1 MKMRVN
7 RCVLA
12 TTVLLAAFGA
22 SSAQAER
29 VLRIDEAPVGELDPA
44 KASDYADSV
53 LAINLYDTLVYP
65 KQGGAGVQPH
75 LATEW
80 SIDGNTFTFTLRD
93 DVTFN
98 SGNPLTAEDVVFSYN
113 RMTALGQGQSSLF
126 QGRIESVEAT
136 APHTVVFTLT
146 EPFAP
151 FIASLVRLSV
161 VDSKTVS
168 EHFADGSH
176 GEFGDYG
183 SEWLSQNSAGS
194 GAYVAVS
201 HDPQTETV
209 LAADTDYFLEFE
221 ENYPEQVR
229 YRYGLD
235 PATVRALITTG
246 EHDISSQWLPPE
258 LYAGLAKEGA
268 SLVNEGGL
276 AAEYIQFN
284 TARAPLDDVHCR
296 RALSAAFDYGTLL
309 NLVKVNDEF
318 SQGSPM
324 NGPMP
329 KGLLGRSDS
338 APDLSQDMDLAKAEL
353 DKCKYKG
360 DELALQVSWIAETP
374 ARERGALLMQSIYSQ
389 LGFDVEITKVP
400 WVLFTEQLV
409 DSATAP
415 HIAEIAINAV
425 TPDTDALL
433 YNMYSSENG
442 PTWMS
447 TSYLADE
454 QVDSMLNAGRTET
467 DPAKR
472 AEIYTELN
480 DRLIDL
486 VPGIF
491 GYELQGIFAVRD
503 GVEMPNLSD
512 PARAY
517 PLSGFGTLFKDIRI
531 NK

>member
-1 MKMRVN
+1 
-7 RCVLA
+7 
-12 TTVLLAAFGA
+12 
-22 SSAQAER
+22 
-29 VLRIDEAPVGELDPA
+29 
-44 KASDYADSV
+44 
-53 LAINLYDTLVYP
+53 
-65 KQGGAGVQPH
+65 
-75 LATEW
+75 
-80 SIDGNTFTFTLRD
+80 
-93 DVTFN
+93 
-98 SGNPLTAEDVVFSYN
+98 
-113 RMTALGQGQSSLF
+113 
-126 QGRIESVEAT
+126 
-136 APHTVVFTLT
+136 
-146 EPFAP
+146 
-151 FIASLVRLSV
+151 
-161 VDSKTVS
+161 
-168 EHFADGSH
+168 
-176 GEFGDYG
+176 
-183 SEWLSQNSAGS
+183 
-194 GAYVAVS
+194 
-201 HDPQTETV
+201 
-209 LAADTDYFLEFE
+209 
-221 ENYPEQVR
+221 
-229 YRYGLD
+229 
-235 PATVRALITTG
+235 
-246 EHDISSQWLPPE
+246 
-258 LYAGLAKEGA
+258 
-268 SLVNEGGL
+268 
-276 AAEYIQFN
+276 
-284 TARAPLDDVHCR
+284 
-296 RALSAAFDYGTLL
+296 
-309 NLVKVNDEF
+309 
-318 SQGSPM
+318 M
-324 NGPMP
+324 NGPTP
-329 KGLLGRSDS
+329 KGLLGRSEN
-338 APDLSQDMDLAKAEL
+338 APNFTQDMDLAKEEL
-353 DKCKYKG
+353 AKCQYTG